1 MEAARQAVE
10 DLPSTPSVIASLRET
25 ARLDSTHYSND
36 DRRQPIDSEQVSKV
50 IERRQHAAGRA
61 REEKEVVA
69 RNGSKQDPLS

>member
-25 ARLDSTHYSND
+25 ARLYSTHYSTMIEGN
-36 DRRQPIDSEQVSKV
+36 RLTQEQVSKV

-61 REEKEVVA
+61 REEKE
-69 RNGSKQDPLS
+69 GSGC